1 MACHSPT
8 NFTCNSKA
16 CFHSAYL
23 LGGEIREMFG
33 SNCPCF
39 LFFPPVPGIMKVEH
53 IYNNRLLTYH
63 HFHVT

>member
-1 MACHSPT
+1 
-8 NFTCNSKA
+8 
-16 CFHSAYL
+16 
-23 LGGEIREMFG
+23 MFG

-39 LFFPPVPGIMKVEH
+39 LFFPSVPGIMKVEH